1 MTGTTLPLELD
12 RLIDTHLEAYAEPDA
27 ERRQALVAQ
36 VWRPDGHLIDPP
48 FDGRGHQ
55 EIAAMTDAVLAHY
68 PGHTFNR
75 TTAIDEHHG
84 VARYGWAL
92 VGPDGTAAVTG
103 TDVVD
108 LDEDGRIARVLGFF
122 GDLAPAPA

>member
-1 MTGTTLPLELD
+1 MTDPTLDLTHV
-12 RLIDTHLEAYAEPDA
+12 IDTHLDAYAEPDA
-27 ERRQALVAQ
+27 ERRQALVAE
-36 VWRPDGHLIDPP
+36 VWRTDGRLIDPP
-48 FDGRGHQ
+48 FDGTGHD

-68 PGHTFNR
+68 PGHTFTR

-92 VGPDGTAAVTG
+92 VGPDGEPAVTG

-108 LDEDGRIARVLGFF
+108 LDDDGRIARVLGFF
-122 GDLAPAPA
+122 GDLSPVPA